1 MAASLIEFDA
11 NAPPRPDE
19 SQGPVNILLVDDQPG
34 RLLTYRAI
42 LEPLGENLVEAA
54 SGLEALK
61 RLMDDEYAVILLDV
75 NMPGMDGFETASLIH
90 QHPRFENTPI
100 IFVTAVNVT
109 DMDRL
114 RGYKLGAVDYVMVPV
129 IPEILRS
136 KVVVLAELFRKRRQ
150 LQQANLALQAEKARE
165 LQQLNESLRKANEEL
180 STRNRELR
188 EEVAERA
195 SAQERLRFLAD
206 TIPSIVWTCAPDGT
220 ITYANRN
227 WFDYYGRPGEGD
239 GPSDL
244 TRLML
249 HPDDSQSV
257 HDLVVA
263 SLAAGEKF
271 EFEARHRS
279 QDGKYSWFMTRAV
292 PWRNEAGE
300 LMSWFGISTSVDEMK
315 QLLERLRQADQ
326 RKDEFLATLAH
337 ELRNP
342 LAPLLNALNIRRLAT
357 PDAAGPLQ
365 DLMERQLALLVRLI
379 DDLLDI
385 ARITRGKLELRKEA
399 TTLQYVLESAIET
412 AMPLIEQGGHQLR
425 VQVPDERVPMHA
437 DSMRLSQVFANLL
450 NNAAKYSDNGGSIE
464 LRADVD
470 DTSIQVRVRD
480 RGIGLSPEQAAEIF
494 DLFSQADTAVER
506 ARGGLGIGLTLVR
519 RLAEMHG
526 GDVSVRSEGLGH
538 GSEFLVRLPRDPIPA
553 SLPAEPVPAA
563 AVASARRPSTT
574 RHRALIVDDNR
585 DAADTLA
592 MMLELLGLEV
602 HCLYEP
608 AGFESRFASFVPDVV
623 FLDVGMPGRSGYD
636 VAHALRAAPNGHG
649 VLLVAVTGWGQP
661 EDRRRTQ
668 AAGFDHH
675 LVKPPELPAIQA
687 ICSLLD
693 AAGQPA

>member
-1 MAASLIEFDA
+1 MIEFDA

-42 LEPLGENLVEAA
+42 LEPLGENLVEAS

-136 KVVVLAELFRKRRQ
+136 KVVVLAELFRKRRE
-150 LQQANLALQAEKARE
+150 LQQANLALKAEKARE
-165 LQQLNESLRKANEEL
+165 LESLNESLRKANEDL

-195 SAQERLRFLAD
+195 NAQERLRFLAD

-220 ITYANRN
+220 ITYANRH
-227 WFDYYGRPGEGD
+227 WFDYYGRPAEGD
-239 GPSDL
+239 GPRDL
-244 TRLML
+244 TRLVL
-249 HPDDSQSV
+249 HPDDRQAA

-279 QDGKYSWFMTRAV
+279 QDGEYCWFMTRAV
-292 PWRNEAGE
+292 PWRNEAGDV
-300 LMSWFGISTSVDEMK
+300 MSWFGISTSVDEMK
-315 QLLERLRQADQ
+315 QLMERLRQADQ

-357 PDAAGPLQ
+357 PEATGPLQ

-425 VQVPDERVPMHA
+425 VQMPPARVPMHA

-450 NNAAKYSDNGGSIE
+450 NNAAKYSDAGGSIE
-464 LRADVD
+464 LVAEVD
-470 DTSIQVRVRD
+470 DSAVQVRVRD
-480 RGIGLSPEQAAEIF
+480 RGIGLSPEQAQDIF
-494 DLFSQADTAVER
+494 ELFSQADTAVER

-526 GDVSVRSEGLGH
+526 GDVSVHSEGLGY
-538 GSEFLVRLPRDPIPA
+538 GSEFLVRLPRDPVPEVA
-553 SLPAEPVPAA
+553 AALPERPAA
-563 AVASARRPSTT
+563 IASPRRLATT

-608 AGFESRFASFVPDVV
+608 AGFEGCFESFAPDVV

-636 VAHALRAAPNGHG
+636 VAQALRAGPKGDG

-687 ICSLLD
+687 ICALLD
-693 AAGQPA
+693 AADQPA